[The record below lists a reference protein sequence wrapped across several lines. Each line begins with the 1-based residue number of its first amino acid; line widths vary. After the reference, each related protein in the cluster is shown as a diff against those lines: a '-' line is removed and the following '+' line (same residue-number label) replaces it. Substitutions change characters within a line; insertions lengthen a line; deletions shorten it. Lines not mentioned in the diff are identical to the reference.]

1 MNPLRRRF
9 LCLAGAAMA
18 APAVAF
24 AQAYPARPVHMVVGF
39 AAGGGAD
46 IMARLIGQGLSERL
60 GQQIVVDNRPGAGT
74 NIATEVVAKAA
85 PDGYTL
91 LLANSPNAI
100 NATLYDN
107 LSFDFIRDIAPV
119 ASIGRVPLVM
129 VVNPA
134 LPAKTIPEFIAYA
147 KANPGKV
154 NMGSG
159 GNGAPDHMSGEL
171 FKAMAGVG
179 ILHVPYRGVAPAI
192 ADLLGGQVQVI
203 FGTMPAVIALIKSGR
218 LRALGVTT
226 ATRSNELPDVPSI
239 GEFVPGYEASQWY
252 GIGAPKGTPA
262 DVIERLNRETNAVL
276 ADPKMQAR
284 LAELGASVLSGS
296 PADFGKLIVDET
308 AKWAK
313 VVKISGAKPD

>member
-1 MNPLRRRF
+1 MPR
-9 LCLAGAAMA
+9 
-18 APAVAF
+18 PI
-24 AQAYPARPVHMVVGF
+24 PARSIWDR
-39 AAGGGAD
+39 AA
-46 IMARLIGQGLSERL
+46 
-60 GQQIVVDNRPGAGT
+60 T
-74 NIATEVVAKAA
+74 
-85 PDGYTL
+85 
-91 LLANSPNAI
+91 
-100 NATLYDN
+100 
-107 LSFDFIRDIAPV
+107 
-119 ASIGRVPLVM
+119 
-129 VVNPA
+129 A
-134 LPAKTIPEFIAYA
+134 LPTTCRASCSRRWRAWAYCTC
-147 KANPGKV
+147 P
-154 NMGSG
+154 
-159 GNGAPDHMSGEL
+159 
-171 FKAMAGVG
+171 
-179 ILHVPYRGVAPAI
+179 IGVAPAI

-284 LAELGASVLSGS
+284 LAELGASALAGS